1 MGELFLQLVCPVCH
15 TVAWTRE
22 RGPLTTDEVNQDKTD
37 SIVGLYQGLAWGDC
51 KRFGEVF
58 LEDQGSEVECLLYVL
73 ARFWVQSPAQRG
85 GGH

>member
-37 SIVGLYQGLAWGDC
+37 SIVGLYQGLVWEDC

-58 LEDQGSEVECLLYVL
+58 LEGVSCAFCLIWFDIFVL
-73 ARFWVQSPAQRG
+73 LGLLIVLLL
-85 GGH
+85 